1 MDKKKNRIG
10 RWTPANV
17 IFNIVNYG
25 ILTFLTL
32 ICLYPMLHVLFASV
46 SNPTDLIA
54 HRGLLLKPLGF
65 TMSGY
70 KLVFKDDSLLVGFK
84 NTFLYVGLGTAVN
97 MLFTIMGA
105 YALSRRELLLKKAV
119 MVIIT
124 ITMFFGGG
132 LIPWFLVMKQVGLY
146 NNVWA
151 MVLPTALNTWNM
163 IILRT
168 GFQSFPYDL
177 EEAAVIDGASQ
188 SKILMN
194 VILPLSKPV
203 LAVIFLYYLVGNW
216 NSWFNAMV
224 LLKDR
229 ARYPLQLLLKEILV
243 MNDVSM
249 SSVGSAGGVSV
260 NGDRDLA
267 HIVRV
272 PVFAEIFCERRV
284 RRVDQRIISCPPKAS
299 GLGGQYC
306 VWDGSAIGRS
316 GWPERLGGTVGWSS

>member
-1 MDKKKNRIG
+1 MVKKKNKIG
-10 RWTPANV
+10 RRTLSNV
-17 IFNIVNYG
+17 TFNIVNYG
-25 ILTFLTL
+25 ILTLLTL
-32 ICLYPMLHVLFASV
+32 ACLYPMLHVLFASV
-46 SNPTDLIA
+46 SDPTALIA

-70 KLVFKDDSLLVGFK
+70 QLVFKDNSLLIGFK
-84 NTFLYVGLGTAVN
+84 NTFLYVGLGTLVN

-105 YALSRRELLLKKAV
+105 YALSRRDLLLKNGI
-119 MVIIT
+119 MVVIT

-132 LIPWFLVMKQVGLY
+132 LSPWFLVMKQVGLY
-146 NNVWA
+146 NNLWA
-151 MVLPTALNTWNM
+151 MILPTALNTWNM

-188 SKILMN
+188 ARILVD

-260 NGDRDLA
+260 NSVQGATAYREL
-267 HIVRV
+267 V
-272 PVFAEIFCERRV
+272 
-284 RRVDQRIISCPPKAS
+284 K
-299 GLGGQYC
+299 YC
-306 VWDGSAIGRS
+306 VTVIVTMPILCVYPFLQKYFVKGVFVGSIKG
-316 GWPERLGGTVGWSS
+316 

>member
-1 MDKKKNRIG
+1 MNKNRKNKIG
-10 RWTPANV
+10 RWAPS
-17 IFNIVNYG
+17 NIVFSICNYG
-25 ILTFLTL
+25 ILTFLTVV
-32 ICLYPMLHVLFASV
+32 CFYPLLHVLFASV
-46 SNPTDLIA
+46 SNPTELIA
-54 HRGLLLKPLGF
+54 HRGLLLKPIGF
-65 TMSGY
+65 TLSGY
-70 KLVFKDDSLLVGFK
+70 QLVFKDNSLLIGFK
-84 NTFLYVGLGTAVN
+84 NTLVYVGLGTFVN
-97 MLFTIMGA
+97 MVITIMGA
-105 YALSRRELLLKKAV
+105 YALSRREMMLKNAI

-132 LIPWFLVMKQVGLY
+132 LIPWFLVMKQLGLY

-168 GFQSFPYDL
+168 GFQSFPYEL

-188 SKILMN
+188 AQILMK

-243 MNDVSM
+243 MNDSSVST
-249 SSVGSAGGVSV
+249 VGSAGGVSINSV
-260 NGDRDLA
+260 QGATAYRELVKYCITV
-267 HIVRV
+267 IVTV
-272 PVFAEIFCERRV
+272 PILCVYPFLQKYFVKGVFV
-284 RRVDQRIISCPPKAS
+284 
-299 GLGGQYC
+299 
-306 VWDGSAIGRS
+306 GSIKG
-316 GWPERLGGTVGWSS
+316 

>member
-194 VILPLSKPV
+194 VILPVSKPV

-229 ARYPLQLLLKEILV
+229 AKYPLQLLLKEILV

-260 NGDRDLA
+260 NSVQGATAYREL
-267 HIVRV
+267 V
-272 PVFAEIFCERRV
+272 
-284 RRVDQRIISCPPKAS
+284 K
-299 GLGGQYC
+299 YC
-306 VWDGSAIGRS
+306 VTVIVTLPILCVYPFLQKYFVKGVFVGSIKG
-316 GWPERLGGTVGWSS
+316 

>member
-1 MDKKKNRIG
+1 MAMVKKKNKIG
-10 RWTPANV
+10 RRTLSNV
-17 IFNIVNYG
+17 TFNIVNYG
-25 ILTFLTL
+25 ILTLLTL
-32 ICLYPMLHVLFASV
+32 ACFYPMLHVLFASV
-46 SNPTDLIA
+46 SDPTALIA

-70 KLVFKDDSLLVGFK
+70 QLVFKDNSLLIGFK
-84 NTFLYVGLGTAVN
+84 NTFLYVGLGTLVN

-105 YALSRRELLLKKAV
+105 YALSRRDLLLKNGI
-119 MVIIT
+119 MVVIT

-146 NNVWA
+146 NNLWA
-151 MVLPTALNTWNM
+151 MILPTALNTWNM

-188 SKILMN
+188 ARILVD

-260 NGDRDLA
+260 NSVQGATAYREL
-267 HIVRV
+267 V
-272 PVFAEIFCERRV
+272 
-284 RRVDQRIISCPPKAS
+284 K
-299 GLGGQYC
+299 YC
-306 VWDGSAIGRS
+306 VTVIVTMPILCVYPFLQKYFVKGVFVGSIKG
-316 GWPERLGGTVGWSS
+316 